1 MAEELRPE
9 DVLENL
15 EEGHLAPFYLF
26 YGAEEFRLERALD
39 RIRGQFLAESARD
52 FNLEVFYGGEKTAP
66 AEIVNHARSLPFL
79 ANNRLIVVRR
89 TEDFAPDELQEFLPY
104 LEQPVESTCLIF
116 VSSKPDF
123 RKSFYKKIRAEGR
136 AVNFKV
142 LKEGQVVPWIKRTG
156 RELGLEVDGQA
167 CAYLHQIVGNKLR
180 DLCGELEKLYLRY
193 GKSPVGV
200 EQVKELAIH
209 SRVYTIFQLMN
220 RISERDLAE
229 SLEVLNR
236 FLEEEEKRVAP
247 LQVLGMLNRQL
258 RVLWQTKSILTKGG
272 QTRDVAK
279 ELGLPPFSAK
289 DFVRQSKYWSVEE
302 LERGLSLLYRTD
314 GLLKTGSRPKPVLE
328 DLVVSLCG

>member
-1 MAEELRPE
+1 MAEDLRPE
-9 DVLENL
+9 DVLETL
-15 EEGHLAPFYLF
+15 EKGHLAPFYLF

-39 RIRGQFLAESARD
+39 RIRGQFIAESARD
-52 FNLEVFYGGEKTAP
+52 LNLEVIYGGERTAP
-66 AEIVNHARSLPFL
+66 AEIVNRARSLPFL
-79 ANNRLIVVRR
+79 AKNRLIIVRR
-89 TEDFAPDELQEFLPY
+89 TEDFTSDELQVFLPY

-123 RKSFYKKIRAEGR
+123 RKNFYKRIKAEGR
-136 AVNFKV
+136 AVNFKA

-180 DLCGELEKLYLRY
+180 ELCGELEKLYLRY

-200 EQVKELAIH
+200 EQVKALAIH
-209 SRVYTIFQLMN
+209 SRVYTIFELMN

-229 SLEVLNR
+229 SLDVLNR

-247 LQVLGMLNRQL
+247 LRVLGMLNRQL

-279 ELGLPPFSAK
+279 ELGLPPFSAN

-314 GLLKTGSRPKPVLE
+314 GLLKSGSRPKPVLE
-328 DLVVSLCG
+328 NLVVSLCG